1 MQKAQKPSAAR
12 RGIKRTMINKT
23 IGDLEMSDAKKDLK
37 AGEEIPDILAGRIK
51 RLERIEMLRDA
62 LLPKAM
68 EGHVKSVVTIIKC
81 DDIEEKILKSLEKL
95 WGQKTEETAAPRIF
109 YTPGECA
116 AILGV
121 TPNTIR
127 KTIQRGELAANL
139 TPGGHYRIRREEM
152 GRYRAS
158 NAEKNMGN
166 SEKSEKSN
174 ATTEAEKSDSQLVV
188 LPPEGQTQTEAP
200 VPPNRA
206 GNVEKI
212 CGKSNESNPAPPSTE
227 GLNLVRVGHEI
238 IQFNSKGAVVE
249 PGNDLMENVGG
260 GP

>member
-1 MQKAQKPSAAR
+1 MV
-12 RGIKRTMINKT
+12 
-23 IGDLEMSDAKKDLK
+23 DAKKDLK
-37 AGEEIPDILAGRIK
+37 AGEEIPDIRAGRIK

-81 DDIEEKILKSLEKL
+81 DDIEEKLLKSFEKL

-127 KTIQRGELAANL
+127 KTIQRGELAASL

-158 NAEKNMGN
+158 NAEKNMEN

-260 GP
+260 VALVID